1 MTKKAAA
8 GKVRYK
14 GEIQMNY
21 TKEIERLLMQVEKPA
36 SYIGGEYNSCCKDE
50 EKVALNYGFCFPDLY
65 EIGMSYLGL
74 QIIYHVLNERDDIYC
89 QRYFAPRSD
98 MEKLMRENNIPLCS
112 IEKQSAAADMDV
124 LGFTLQ
130 YELSYTNI
138 LNMLDLAGIPARRE
152 DRDES
157 YPIIVAGG
165 NCSFN
170 PEPLADFID
179 VFTPG
184 DGEDM
189 LITIADAIIDYKKS
203 GKSKEELLNE
213 LAHTDGVYVPA
224 FYEPVYGEDGI
235 LIRYDTASDD
245 IPKTV
250 VKSFTMDMDVLSY
263 PLKPI
268 VPFVDVVHD
277 RSVIELFRGCT
288 RGCRF
293 CQAGMLCRPV
303 RERSPEQ
310 ILDYAREQLAN
321 TGYDEVSLLSL
332 STSDYS
338 KIEPLVKD
346 LMQMCRKQNTGL
358 SLPSL
363 RLDSFSYDVLKEIQ
377 TFRMTG
383 LTFAPEAGT
392 QRMRNIIN
400 KTITEEQIY
409 SAARQAIELGYNNIK
424 LYFMIGLPGERDE
437 DLDGIAQIAANINE
451 IYKKAPERS
460 KKFNIT
466 VSVSNFVPKPDTP
479 FQWVAQDTPEEFDR
493 KHRYLKEKFRG
504 MRGVSFQY
512 HGTETSFLE
521 AVLARGD
528 RRLGAVM
535 QRALE
540 LGCKFDGWSEF
551 FDYQKWMQAF
561 EDVGIKPEFYSQR
574 VRAVDECLPWDLI
587 DCGVSKDYMKK
598 EYEKALSE
606 IQTRDCRKGCTGC
619 GIKRFVTC
627 PEYEYGSNY
636 S

>member
-1 MTKKAAA
+1 MS
-8 GKVRYK
+8 KV
-14 GEIQMNY
+14 Q
-21 TKEIERLLMQVEKPA
+21 
-36 SYIGGEYNSCCKDE
+36 
-50 EKVALNYGFCFPDLY
+50 
-65 EIGMSYLGL
+65 
-74 QIIYHVLNERDDIYC
+74 
-89 QRYFAPRSD
+89 
-98 MEKLMRENNIPLCS
+98 
-112 IEKQSAAADMDV
+112 DV
-124 LGFTLQ
+124 
-130 YELSYTNI
+130 
-138 LNMLDLAGIPARRE
+138 
-152 DRDES
+152 
-157 YPIIVAGG
+157 
-165 NCSFN
+165 
-170 PEPLADFID
+170 
-179 VFTPG
+179 
-184 DGEDM
+184 
-189 LITIADAIIDYKKS
+189 KKS
-203 GKSKEELLNE
+203 S
-213 LAHTDGVYVPA
+213 
-224 FYEPVYGEDGI
+224 I
-235 LIRYDTASDD
+235 
-245 IPKTV
+245 
-250 VKSFTMDMDVLSY
+250 
-263 PLKPI
+263 
-268 VPFVDVVHD
+268 
-277 RSVIELFRGCT
+277 
-288 RGCRF
+288 
-293 CQAGMLCRPV
+293 
-303 RERSPEQ
+303 
-310 ILDYAREQLAN
+310 
-321 TGYDEVSLLSL
+321 
-332 STSDYS
+332 
-338 KIEPLVKD
+338 
-346 LMQMCRKQNTGL
+346 
-358 SLPSL
+358 
-363 RLDSFSYDVLKEIQ
+363 
-377 TFRMTG
+377 
-383 LTFAPEAGT
+383 TFAPEAGT

-479 FQWVAQDTPEEFDR
+479 FQWVAQDTPEGFDR

-574 VRAVDECLPWDLI
+574 VRDVDECLPWDLI